1 MNNVLQR
8 LWKKIQIQNGVE
20 AIAAALFSLV
30 ATGGSLWLLKDFLYN
45 KQPVYEEL
53 VAGGTVWDGYYKQG
67 DLTLFYLMFLL
78 IPIYFSVFLFVK
90 HMIQKKEVESK
101 PIVSSTESKEWMIKI
116 PVALLLGV
124 ESVRAVQTAM
134 VSILP
139 NRQQQLDVLGLI
151 GVVLWIVVSLLFL
164 ALYKR
169 KHQEVLTAAD
179 RLLLLA
185 QICLPIQFLG
195 YYKFYYRFEAEEGLI
210 QLFYSGKWKW
220 LCLLLFAGFFL
231 WQLYALWKK
240 KQGVFLS
247 SLILVAIGRAAQGP
261 EGILSVDFFHNG
273 EMSFPMQQLMS
284 YGKIPYFDLD
294 PIHGMCDYFYSV
306 INYGLFDGTYFSQN
320 ASIFV
325 AGIIMAAVLALA
337 MGLCFKNE
345 YMAFVMIYLFMPF
358 LVQKAG
364 VRYVLFFMAFI
375 ILFSEKI
382 RTNSLRFLWWWVL
395 LCVVAI
401 FWNVSIGSSM
411 AVAFLPE
418 VLYRFVKDIVPRLKA
433 FKKWERAA
441 KKKCLIGYGILFVI
455 GISYIPWFLQILR
468 YLSENAGTTL
478 YVNGTAI
485 FGDEFHFL
493 NTFAIVIPYI
503 AVLIYALCGF
513 KKGKSAF
520 ITMVSCLL
528 VICNYACV
536 RYDEGA
542 RLAVLSVFFMLLFA
556 VEIYEQKDMQKL
568 LRSGILVVFAALS
581 LWLVRHEVTFVGAYT
596 KVMEVPATKEI
607 TIRDEEMEDP
617 VVFVSGDSVGMPALG
632 SGFIQGNTLNSLK
645 NVKAVLDAELTDDS
659 YLDLTNKISHYVIFN
674 KQSVLPFTSAYN
686 ISNDKMQEKAI
697 ALVEESK
704 PRLILISP
712 LIQFDLAPVSV
723 RSMNFYEALMDMGYE
738 PYVYGDVVYL
748 LNGTSNFAEAM
759 GDDVGRLYLGMYC
772 HKEHMGMLPYLWGSV
787 WEAKAEQMSMV
798 AYDID
803 VNVEWKET
811 DGTGY
816 YTITASDGIFDGEQI
831 SYVVIRAVDESQETG
846 EFSMRFVS
854 DVDGQEYQFRISCA
868 ASGEDGYATYLIPV
882 GSSPFWYY
890 SDIEEIILDG
900 QIPDVEKIAFY

>member
-45 KQPVYEEL
+45 KQPVYEEF
-53 VAGGTVWDGYYKQG
+53 VAGGTVWDGYYKQC

-134 VSILP
+134 VSIFP
-139 NRQQQLDVLGLI
+139 NRQQQLDMPGLI
-151 GVVLWIVVSLLFL
+151 GIVLWIVVSLLFL
-164 ALYKR
+164 VLYKR

-306 INYGLFDGTYFSQN
+306 INYVLFDGTYFSQN

-337 MGLCFKNE
+337 MGLCFKNK
-345 YMAFVMIYLFMPF
+345 YMAFVIIYLFMPF

-395 LCVVAI
+395 LCIVAI

-418 VLYRFVKDIVPRLKA
+418 VLYRIVTDIIPQLKA
-433 FKKWERAA
+433 FKKWERGE
-441 KKKCLIGYGILFVI
+441 KKKCLIWYGILFVI

-568 LRSGILVVFAALS
+568 LRIGVLVVFAGVS

-596 KVMEVPATKEI
+596 RVMEVPATKEI

-617 VVFVSGDSVGMPALG
+617 VVFVSGDSVGMPSLG

-645 NVKAVLDAELTDDS
+645 NVQAVLEAELTDDS

-686 ISNDKMQEKAI
+686 ISNDKMQDKAI
-697 ALVEESK
+697 ALVEACR

-712 LIQFDLAPVSV
+712 LIQFDMAPVSV
-723 RSMNFYEALMDMGYE
+723 RSMKFYEALMGMGYE

-748 LNGTSNFAEAM
+748 LDGASTFAEAQ
-759 GDDVGRLYLGMYC
+759 GDDVGRRQLGLYC
-772 HKEHMGMLPYLWGSV
+772 HKEHMKMLPYLWGSA
-787 WEAKAEQMSMV
+787 WEAKAEQMSLGEDYV
-798 AYDID
+798 D
-803 VNVEWKET
+803 VNVEWTENNGK
-811 DGTGY
+811 GY
-816 YTITASDGIFDGEQI
+816 YTVKASEGVFDGDKI
-831 SYVVIRAVDESQETG
+831 SYITISTVGDPQEGG
-846 EFSMRFVS
+846 EFIMRFVS
-854 DVDGQEYQFRISCA
+854 DIDGQEYQFRISHA
-868 ASGEDGYATYLIPV
+868 TSGENGYTTYLIPV
-882 GSSPFWYY
+882 GTSPFWYY

>member
-1 MNNVLQR
+1 MNNVLQK

-90 HMIQKKEVESK
+90 HLIQKKEVESK
-101 PIVSSTESKEWMIKI
+101 PIVSSTESKEWIIKI

-124 ESVRAVQTAM
+124 ESVRAVQTALI
-134 VSILP
+134 SILP
-139 NRQQQLDVLGLI
+139 NRQQQLDILGLI
-151 GVVLWIVVSLLFL
+151 GIVLWIVVSLLFFV
-164 ALYKR
+164 LYKR

-195 YYKFYYRFEAEEGLI
+195 YYKFYYRYEAEEGLI

-220 LCLLLFAGFFL
+220 LCILLFAGFFL

-284 YGKIPYFDLD
+284 YGKLPYFDID

-306 INYGLFDGTYFSQN
+306 INYVLFDGTYFSQN

-395 LCVVAI
+395 LCIVAI

-418 VLYRFVKDIVPRLKA
+418 VLYRIVTDIIPQLKA
-433 FKKWERAA
+433 FKKWERGE
-441 KKKCLIGYGILFVI
+441 KKKCLIWYGILFVI

-513 KKGKSAF
+513 KKGKLAF

-568 LRSGILVVFAALS
+568 LRIGVLVVFAGVS

-596 KVMEVPATKEI
+596 KVMEVPTTKEI

-617 VVFVSGDSVGMPALG
+617 VVFVSGDSVGMPSLG

-645 NVKAVLDAELTDDS
+645 NVQAVLEAELTDDS

-697 ALVEESK
+697 ALVEACR

-712 LIQFDLAPVSV
+712 LIQFDMAPVSV
-723 RSMNFYEALMDMGYE
+723 RSMKFYEALMGMGYE

-748 LNGTSNFAEAM
+748 LDGASNFAEAQ
-759 GDDVGRLYLGMYC
+759 GDDVGRRQLGLYC
-772 HKEHMGMLPYLWGSV
+772 HKEHMKMLPYLWGSA
-787 WEAKAEQMSMV
+787 WEAKAEQMSLGEDYV
-798 AYDID
+798 D
-803 VNVEWKET
+803 VNVEWTENNGK
-811 DGTGY
+811 GY
-816 YTITASDGIFDGEQI
+816 YTVKASDGVFDGDKI
-831 SYVVIRAVDESQETG
+831 SYITISTVGDPQEGG
-846 EFSMRFVS
+846 EFIMRFVS
-854 DVDGQEYQFRISCA
+854 DIDGQEYQFRISHA
-868 ASGEDGYATYLIPV
+868 TSGENGYTTYLIPV
-882 GSSPFWYY
+882 GTSPFWYY